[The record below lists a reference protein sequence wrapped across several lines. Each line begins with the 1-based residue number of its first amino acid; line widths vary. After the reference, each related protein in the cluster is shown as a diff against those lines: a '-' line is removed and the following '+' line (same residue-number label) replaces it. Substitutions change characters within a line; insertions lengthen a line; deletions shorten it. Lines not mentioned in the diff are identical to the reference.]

1 MKVEISNLIILS
13 ATPLLV
19 YGVYKYYNKANYI
32 EDEFKEDS
40 ITLSA
45 ELLNHIACQ
54 TDNTEQNSATLT
66 PVSSKKNSIISS
78 RTSSIVDLT
87 ELEHQS
93 LLKNTLKRDLSK
105 DLFNSPPQANTNFE
119 EDAHFVNS
127 DDTYNLNRHNK
138 KGYFSYVKKWFGS

>member
-19 YGVYKYYNKANYI
+19 YGVYKYYNKSNYI

-93 LLKNTLKRDLSK
+93 LSNNTLKRGLSK
-105 DLFNSPPQANTNFE
+105 DTFDSPPQANSNFE